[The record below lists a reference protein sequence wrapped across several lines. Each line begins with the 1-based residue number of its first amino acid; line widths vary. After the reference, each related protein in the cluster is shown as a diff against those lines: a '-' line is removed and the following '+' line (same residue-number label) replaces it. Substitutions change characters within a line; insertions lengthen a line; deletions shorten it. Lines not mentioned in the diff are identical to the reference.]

1 MGINDFLAADRPS
14 RVSSFWDN
22 VPLPA
27 KADIAGRRLHV
38 RWVPKGDIRTA
49 ANLFDHLVGER

>member
-1 MGINDFLAADRPS
+1 MGITDFSAADRPS

-38 RWVPKGDIRTA
+38 R
-49 ANLFDHLVGER
+49 